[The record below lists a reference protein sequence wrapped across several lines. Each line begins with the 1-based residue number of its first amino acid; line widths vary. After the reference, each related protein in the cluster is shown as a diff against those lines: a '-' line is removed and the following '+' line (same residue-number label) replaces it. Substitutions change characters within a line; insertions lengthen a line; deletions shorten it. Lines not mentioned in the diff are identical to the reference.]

1 MKSIA
6 ILALLSLASAE
17 DVKKNSVEADIK
29 AFVEEE
35 DAKPMN
41 FDQKEVENLGQKM
54 EDGAEDMLLYYNSYY
69 KSTYDSTFG
78 RYYNPSSYTYTYYKP
93 TYTYSYTYYT
103 YTYKPTHTYTY
114 TYTYKPTYTYTYG
127 YRLEGEQMPE
137 AVSLAK
143 TDAKEDLFAVPEG
156 VEEVMIANPEQLD
169 EKEFADGA
177 TDAAIYYNSY
187 YRSSY
192 NYTFRRYYNFK
203 YGASYYTLAKE
214 EAPNQILAKTD
225 AAQDLDA
232 KMTEGAQDALIYYN
246 SYYRSSYNYT
256 FRRYYNFKY
265 GASYYSLAKEE
276 APQTNLAE
284 EMTEGATN
292 AYVYYNSYTRSSY
305 DYTFKRYYNFKYNY
319 YTYTYKLDDTA
330 SATELIESPNM
341 EGGMSTMTMALLSMS
356 ILGSAAFFSTKCKK
370 NKDIYTPLNTPVSVE
385 FVQAP

>member
-1 MKSIA
+1 
-6 ILALLSLASAE
+6 
-17 DVKKNSVEADIK
+17 
-29 AFVEEE
+29 
-35 DAKPMN
+35 
-41 FDQKEVENLGQKM
+41 
-54 EDGAEDMLLYYNSYY
+54 
-69 KSTYDSTFG
+69 
-78 RYYNPSSYTYTYYKP
+78 
-93 TYTYSYTYYT
+93 
-103 YTYKPTHTYTY
+103 
-114 TYTYKPTYTYTYG
+114 
-127 YRLEGEQMPE
+127 MPE

-177 TDAAIYYNSY
+177 TDAA
-187 YRSSY
+187 
-192 NYTFRRYYNFK
+192 
-203 YGASYYTLAKE
+203 
-214 EAPNQILAKTD
+214 
-225 AAQDLDA
+225 
-232 KMTEGAQDALIYYN
+232 IYYN

-356 ILGSAAFFSTKCKK
+356 ILGSAAYLSTKCKK
-370 NKDIYTPLNTPVSVE
+370 NKDVYQPLNTPVSVE